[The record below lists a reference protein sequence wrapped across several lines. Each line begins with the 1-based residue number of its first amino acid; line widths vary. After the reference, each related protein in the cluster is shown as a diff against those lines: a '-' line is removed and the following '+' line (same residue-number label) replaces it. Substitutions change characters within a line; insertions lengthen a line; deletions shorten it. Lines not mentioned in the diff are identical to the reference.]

1 MKNGKF
7 NTNDV
12 KSTCERK
19 LSIQFRNNKEC
30 NGWVIFENVKLSRV
44 TVPLGRKPIPP
55 KTYTTMAKQ
64 LHLTVSEFDELL
76 ECPLTS
82 VRYFKLLQDRG
93 VIK

>member
-12 KSTCERK
+12 KHTCERK

-30 NGWVIFENVKLSRV
+30 NGWVIFNNKRLSRL

-55 KTYTTMAKQ
+55 KTYKTMANQ
-64 LHLTVSEFDELL
+64 LNLSTDEFDDLL

-82 VRYFKLLQDRG
+82 DRYFQLLRIRG
-93 VIK
+93 VIQ